1 MAVHV
6 SVRQHRMMGGEA
18 NSCKSDPLPQN
29 VEGLVNCVYS
39 SDSTTLSLYSH
50 LRTTFL
56 SLRTTFGQQQKSN
69 QNQCS
74 FLLVDF
80 LRNHMV
86 SEHVACSETSAI
98 SSSFKP
104 SYIGS
109 PVSCVTV
116 SLFVLLLSYHSVLLF
131 YYSIL
136 PPPDKYLYE
145 YFKSEVL
152 IVQLIAF

>member
-29 VEGLVNCVYS
+29 GEGLVNCVYS
-39 SDSTTLSLYSH
+39 SDSTTLNLYSH
-50 LRTTFL
+50 LRTTFP

-69 QNQCS
+69 QDQCS

-80 LRNHMV
+80 LGMV

-109 PVSCVTV
+109 PVSCVTI
-116 SLFVLLLSYHSVLLF
+116 SLFVLLLSYHFVLQLPCSLTILLL
-131 YYSIL
+131 YS
-136 PPPDKYLYE
+136 PT
-145 YFKSEVL
+145 
-152 IVQLIAF
+152 A

>member
-29 VEGLVNCVYS
+29 GKGLVNCVYS

-50 LRTTFL
+50 LRTTFP

-80 LRNHMV
+80 LGNHMV
-86 SEHVACSETSAI
+86 SEHVACSETSVI

-109 PVSCVTV
+109 LVSCVTV
-116 SLFVLLLSYHSVLLF
+116 LLSVLLLSYHSVLQLPCSLTILLL
-131 YYSIL
+131 YS
-136 PPPDKYLYE
+136 PT
-145 YFKSEVL
+145 
-152 IVQLIAF
+152 A

>member
-6 SVRQHRMMGGEA
+6 SVRQHRMMGREA

-29 VEGLVNCVYS
+29 GKGLVNCVYS

-80 LRNHMV
+80 LGNHMV

-116 SLFVLLLSYHSVLLF
+116 SLFVLLLSYHLF
-131 YYSIL
+131 SYFTTLFSHQL
-136 PPPDKYLYE
+136 TNVYE

-152 IVQLIAF
+152 FVQLIAF